1 MKAYLKGEKV
11 GVTTTK
17 ITLQHNRL
25 GSDDY
30 IEKELHAL
38 FLLLGDFNTYGGE
51 IEPEKYRELRKRF
64 DTLLADTVYA
74 SGALK

>member
-1 MKAYLKGEKV
+1 
-11 GVTTTK
+11 
-17 ITLQHNRL
+17 
-25 GSDDY
+25 
-30 IEKELHAL
+30 
-38 FLLLGDFNTYGGE
+38 LGDFNTYGGE